1 MFEWCLPFG
10 IRLIN
15 SILGSIYADK
25 FLKAK
30 TSGKTALF
38 AWAILSFV
46 LESLI
51 GEQIDAVSSFGII
64 LKAAADMV
72 IVLSLQMLLYQRDLA
87 KQFFVTVSFIGGK
100 KIIIYIVM
108 VMAIGFNDAGW
119 KFFDVFLSKGW
130 IDSIEKAKKWTAASS
145 GIIGAV
151 TLLAYLLLLAAYLSV
166 IAVKFVKKDYRL
178 QKHENA
184 FLTLPS
190 IASLCIAVTLQM
202 MILSTENGVTETI
215 FKRVPAT
222 LFWVP
227 FICILL
233 LGVNVSSVILFQK
246 MVLLNEEERK
256 RSMLENQ
263 ITQMQREITEIQD
276 IYADMRGLK
285 HDMRSHL
292 ESIAA
297 VIGRTVGKEREE
309 LDSYIGQM
317 EETVGRLDFACQ
329 TGNAITDVILH
340 RKKQEAEKQNITFA
354 ADFTYPDKKQIDV
367 YDIGIVLNNAL
378 ENAVEA
384 AGKTEGE
391 KRISV
396 RSYQKG
402 SLFFIEVEN
411 SFSGSLTM
419 DRETGLPVSSK
430 EDRRLHGLGMENIKR
445 CARKYKGDI
454 DIAIKE
460 TEGEKVFVLS
470 VMMYEK
476 TFTHEKPQNTSYL

>member
-1 MFEWCLPFG
+1 MFEWVLPFG
-10 IRLIN
+10 IDFIN
-15 SILGSIYADK
+15 SIMGSIYADK

-30 TSGKTALF
+30 TSRKTALF
-38 AWAILSFV
+38 AWAFLSFIF
-46 LESLI
+46 ESLI
-51 GEQIDAVSSFGII
+51 GERINTESSFSII
-64 LKAAADMV
+64 LKAAADMG
-72 IVLSLQMLLYQRDLA
+72 IVLFLSMLLYQKDLS

-100 KIIIYIVM
+100 KIIVYIVVVIM
-108 VMAIGFNDAGW
+108 TGLYYADRKISA
-119 KFFDVFLSKGW
+119 VFLTKGW
-130 IDSIEKAKKWTAASS
+130 IDSIEKAKKWTAASN
-145 GIIGAV
+145 GIIGAI
-151 TLLAYLLLLAAYLSV
+151 TILMYLLLLATYLSV
-166 IAVKFVKKDYRL
+166 IAVKFVKKDYQL

-190 IASLCIAVTLQM
+190 LVSLCIAITLRM

-233 LGVNVSSVILFQK
+233 LGVNVSSMILFQK
-246 MVLLNEEERK
+246 LAQLNEEERK
-256 RSMLENQ
+256 RSILENQ
-263 ITQMQREITEIQD
+263 IKQVQREITEIQD

-297 VIGRTVGKEREE
+297 VIGRTDGKEREE

-317 EETVGRLDFACQ
+317 EETVGRLDFAYR

-340 RKKQEAEKQNITFA
+340 QKKQEAEKQNIAFT

-384 AGKTEGE
+384 AGKAEGE
-391 KRISV
+391 KKINV
-396 RSYQKG
+396 RSYRKG

-411 SFSGSLTM
+411 GFSGSLTM

-445 CARKYKGDI
+445 CAGKYKGDI
-454 DIAIKE
+454 DITIKE
-460 TEGEKVFVLS
+460 MEGGKTFILT

-476 TFTHEKPQNTSYL
+476 TFTPKMP

>member
-1 MFEWCLPFG
+1 MFEWGFSFG
-10 IRLIN
+10 LYLMD
-15 SILGSIYADK
+15 SMMGSVYADK

-30 TSGKTALF
+30 TSRKTALF
-38 AWAILSFV
+38 AWAFLSFV
-46 LESLI
+46 FESMI
-51 GEQIDAVSSFGII
+51 GERIDAASPFHII
-64 LKAAADMV
+64 LKVTADMAL
-72 IVLSLQMLLYQRDLA
+72 VLLLQMILYQKDLS
-87 KQFFVTVSFIGGK
+87 KQFFVAVSFIGGE
-100 KIIIYIVM
+100 KIIIYIITVLFT
-108 VMAIGFNDAGW
+108 GLSYAGW
-119 KFFDVFLSKGW
+119 KISDAFLAKGW
-130 IDSIEKAKKWTAASS
+130 IDSMEKAEKWTAASN
-145 GIIGAV
+145 GMIGAITV
-151 TLLAYLLLLAAYLSV
+151 LTYLLLLAAYLSV

-190 IASLCIAVTLQM
+190 IASLCISITLQM
-202 MILSTENGVTETI
+202 MILSTEKGVTETI
-215 FKRVPAT
+215 FDRVPAT

-227 FICILL
+227 LICILL

-246 MVLLNEEERK
+246 MVQLNEEERK
-256 RSMLENQ
+256 RSVLENQ
-263 ITQMQREITEIQD
+263 IKQMQREITEIQD
-276 IYADMRGLK
+276 IYADMRGLR

-297 VIGRTVGKEREE
+297 VIGRTDGKEREE

-317 EETVGRLDFACQ
+317 EETVGRLDFAYR

-340 RKKQEAEKQNITFA
+340 QKKQEAEKQNIAFTV
-354 ADFTYPDKKQIDV
+354 DFTYPDKKRIDV

-378 ENAVEA
+378 ENAIEA
-384 AGKTEGE
+384 AGKAEGA
-391 KRISV
+391 KRINV
-396 RSYQKG
+396 RSYQRG

-411 SFSGSLTM
+411 GFSGSLTM

-445 CARKYKGDI
+445 CAGKYKGDI

-460 TEGEKVFVLS
+460 TEGGKTFILT

-476 TFTHEKPQNTSYL
+476 TFTPKMP

>member
-1 MFEWCLPFG
+1 MFEWGLSFG
-10 IRLIN
+10 IYLIN
-15 SILGSIYADK
+15 SIMGSIYADK

-30 TSGKTALF
+30 TSRKTALF
-38 AWAILSFV
+38 AWAFLSFV
-46 LESLI
+46 FESMI
-51 GEQIDAVSSFGII
+51 GERIDAASPFNII
-64 LKAAADMV
+64 LKVAADMV
-72 IVLSLQMLLYQRDLA
+72 LVLLLQMILYQKDLS
-87 KQFFVTVSFIGGK
+87 KQFFVAVSFIGGE
-100 KIIIYIVM
+100 KIIIYIITVLFT
-108 VMAIGFNDAGW
+108 GLSYAGW
-119 KFFDVFLSKGW
+119 KISDAFLAKGW
-130 IDSIEKAKKWTAASS
+130 IDSIEKAEKWTAASN
-145 GIIGAV
+145 GMIGAITV
-151 TLLAYLLLLAAYLSV
+151 LTYLLLLAAYLSV

-190 IASLCIAVTLQM
+190 IASLCISITLQM
-202 MILSTENGVTETI
+202 MILSTEKGVTETI
-215 FKRVPAT
+215 FDRVPAT

-227 FICILL
+227 LICILL

-246 MVLLNEEERK
+246 MVQLNEEERK
-256 RSMLENQ
+256 RSVLENQ
-263 ITQMQREITEIQD
+263 IKQMQREITEIQD
-276 IYADMRGLK
+276 IYADMRGLR

-297 VIGRTVGKEREE
+297 VIGRTDGKEREE

-317 EETVGRLDFACQ
+317 EETVGRLDFAYR

-340 RKKQEAEKQNITFA
+340 QKKQEAEKQNIAFT

-384 AGKTEGE
+384 AGKAEGE
-391 KRISV
+391 KKINV
-396 RSYQKG
+396 RSYRKG

-411 SFSGSLTM
+411 GFSGSLTM

-445 CARKYKGDI
+445 CAGKYKGDI
-454 DIAIKE
+454 DITIKE
-460 TEGEKVFVLS
+460 MEGGKTFILT

-476 TFTHEKPQNTSYL
+476 TFTPKMP